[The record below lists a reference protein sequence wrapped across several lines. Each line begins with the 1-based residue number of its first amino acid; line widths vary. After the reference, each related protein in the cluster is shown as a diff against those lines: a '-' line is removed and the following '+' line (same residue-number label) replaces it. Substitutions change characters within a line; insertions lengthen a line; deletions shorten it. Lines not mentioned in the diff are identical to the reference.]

1 MKKTMRIFVFAMV
14 AIMLCLAFA
23 SCGGPNADPEKALDA
38 LKENGVK
45 WATKDSTIQ
54 PAIYR
59 AAGINGVE
67 TVVSGTGEIDG
78 EFAHIT
84 ILYFENSNYAKEEW
98 EDILEYADEEKKDD
112 VKDSEWVCKRSG
124 KMIYFGTKN
133 AIESAK

>member
-1 MKKTMRIFVFAMV
+1 MKKSVRIFAFAMV

-38 LKENGVK
+38 LKKNGVE
-45 WATKDSTIQ
+45 WAVKDDTVQ

-59 AAGINGVE
+59 AAGINGVK

-78 EFAHIT
+78 NLAHIT
-84 ILYFENSNYAKEEW
+84 ILYFENSNYANEEW
-98 EDILEYADEEKKDD
+98 ENIQKYADEKKKDG
-112 VKDSEWVCKRSG
+112 VEDSEWVCKKSG

-133 AIESAK
+133 AIEAAK